1 MRNRRASD
9 RRSYQGAA
17 GSSAGLVLHKSR
29 MVEVGSVP
37 TTTRYALRCEPGRS
51 AQVGD
56 DRAVSLVRL
65 DQL

>member
-37 TTTRYALRCEPGRS
+37 TTTATRCAASQAGRPRS
-51 AQVGD
+51 AMTEP
-56 DRAVSLVRL
+56 
-65 DQL
+65 